1 MNQATSI
8 SFHKKLEEKLGL
20 TINVKADFNKEE
32 SWVFYLQILAKSAKF
47 HNAKGEFERYK

>member
-1 MNQATSI
+1 MYQATSI
-8 SFHKKLEEKLGL
+8 SFHKKLEEKLGI